1 MPYTIGVFTELLN
14 DAMHQQK
21 IRLLDGYMNALMSL
35 FRISFLLVTLLFPI
49 IGNAD
54 SSPLVESD
62 WLKKNMSKPGLV
74 LLETQPLKF
83 YQRAHLPGSVHTDYN
98 RWRITNDDGLGKMLP
113 KPDVLANLIGEHGID
128 NQSHVVI
135 VPVGRGAGDMA
146 AAARIYWSLHVAG
159 LEQISIL
166 EGGLIG
172 WHQAYGEDAFESG
185 KSSPVQKKFT
195 LNLREEQLMPMTK
208 VEKYLNAGYSIV
220 DARSND
226 EFVGL
231 VSGAPNER
239 PGALPTAVSLPY
251 DSLMKKDG
259 SGLLTPEQ
267 LKQRFIDAGAPLTG
281 PQVSYCHTG
290 HRTSLTWFVT
300 HELLGNKDARLYDG
314 STLEWSVTDDQPL
327 VTSAKQVK

>member
-1 MPYTIGVFTELLN
+1 
-14 DAMHQQK
+14 
-21 IRLLDGYMNALMSL
+21 MSTWS
-35 FRISFLLVTLLFPI
+35 SFYRVCVVLVALLFSPVSM
-49 IGNAD
+49 
-54 SSPLVESD
+54 SSSQPLVSPE
-62 WLKKNMSKPGLV
+62 WLKNNMTQAGV
-74 LLETQPLKF
+74 ILLETQPLKF
-83 YQRAHLPGSVHTDYN
+83 YQRAHIPGSVHTDYN
-98 RWRITNDDGLGKMLP
+98 RWRTTDDTGLRKMLP
-113 KPDVLANLIGEHGID
+113 KPELLANLIGEHGID

-172 WHQAYGEDAFESG
+172 WHQAYGQDAFESG
-185 KSSPVQKKFT
+185 NSSPVQKKFT
-195 LNLREEQLMPMTK
+195 LDLREKQLMPMTK
-208 VEKYLNAGYSIV
+208 VEKYLNAGYSVV
-220 DARSND
+220 DARSKE

-267 LKQRFIDAGAPLTG
+267 LKQRFVDAGAPLTG

-327 VTSAKQVK
+327 VTSVKQVK